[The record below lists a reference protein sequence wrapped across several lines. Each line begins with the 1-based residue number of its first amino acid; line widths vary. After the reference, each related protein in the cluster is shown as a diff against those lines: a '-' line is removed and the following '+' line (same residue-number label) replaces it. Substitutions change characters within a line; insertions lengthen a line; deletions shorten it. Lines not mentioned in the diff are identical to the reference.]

1 MSAPVGMNV
10 PAESKTVWENWFKP
24 TYDRRI
30 KPLDK
35 YDYMLNGAGVVL
47 SATISFLALNILGI
61 AAFPLALGV
70 SAFILIGTATIST
83 RRVNWIFDAKAWE
96 IVNRMRLAAKGLN
109 ENSPAFAPI
118 DQAVGELEKPEFSHQ
133 DEQIKELKRQLA
145 HFKKTK
151 DNFANDRDSFVV
163 QLENLQ
169 KRLVDGKE
177 IVDSPVI

>member
-1 MSAPVGMNV
+1 MSAPVGMSV
-10 PAESKTVWENWFKP
+10 PAEPKTVWESWIKP

-35 YDYMLNGAGVVL
+35 YDYMLNGAAVVL
-47 SATISFLALNILGI
+47 SATISVYALHILGI
-61 AAFPLALGV
+61 AGLPIAIVTAF
-70 SAFILIGTATIST
+70 FILGAATIST
-83 RRVNWIFDAKAWE
+83 KRVNWIFDAKAWE
-96 IVNRMRLAAKGLN
+96 IVNRIRIAAKGLN
-109 ENSPAFAPI
+109 ENRPAFAPI
-118 DQAVGELEKPEFSHQ
+118 DKAVGELEKPEFSHQ
-133 DEQIKELKRQLA
+133 DEQIKQLKNQLA